1 MPDTLPTA
9 PVAPAAPA
17 VTVAGLPFQISDQ
30 HMIPV
35 ADGQAVN
42 RGWLAPGGKPVGVTW
57 HWGVVRTLR
66 VLTDVIG
73 GAKAERKGEAS
84 AHYGI
89 GRTFAEGVHRYV
101 SLENGSWHAGKH
113 QTLRWDGRPL
123 AESGFKATRSTIG
136 IETVHLGA
144 AVDGIKAGPDWI
156 STATPKGVSIKV
168 QPWTDQQI
176 QMCIVVGQEIARR
189 WPQIGPD
196 DHHGHHDIC
205 PVDTAGN
212 AYKIDV
218 VGFPFAK
225 VLRGIYPDRNITD
238 VWTPLETV
246 RQRQRALIA
255 MGFDLGRA
263 GADGAWGK
271 RSRDALSLFQRQH
284 GMVINGLWST
294 YVSRKMHAALADD
307 GRVLAD
313 VTAGPL

>member
-1 MPDTLPTA
+1 MSETIA
-9 PVAPAAPA
+9 AAPA
-17 VTVAGLPFQISDQ
+17 VALASPPFQVSEK

-35 ADGQAVN
+35 ADGQAIN
-42 RGWLAPGGKPVGVTW
+42 RGWLAPGAKPVGVTW

-73 GAKAERKGEAS
+73 GANAERRGEAS
-84 AHYGI
+84 AHYGV
-89 GRTFAEGVHRYV
+89 GRTFAEGVHRYI

-113 QTLRWDGRPL
+113 QTLRWDGRAL
-123 AESGFKATRSTIG
+123 TDNGFKASRSTIG

-144 AVDGIKAGPDWI
+144 NLDGIKAGPDWI
-156 STATPKGVSIKV
+156 QTATPKGASIKV
-168 QPWTDQQI
+168 QPWTEEQI
-176 QMCIVVGQEIARR
+176 QMCIEIGREIVKR
-189 WPQIGPD
+189 WPHIGPN

-205 PVDTAGN
+205 PVDGEGN

-218 VGFPFAK
+218 VGFPFAR
-225 VLRGIYPDRNITD
+225 VLRGIYPDQSIAD

-255 MGFDLGRA
+255 MGFDLGRS
-263 GADGAWGK
+263 GADGDWGK
-271 RSRDALSLFQRQH
+271 RSRDALRLFQRQH

-294 YVSRKMHAALADD
+294 FVNRKLHAALADD
-307 GRVLAD
+307 GRNLRQ